1 MAIYFMAV
9 FFCYYLSNTP
19 VPNIILSRFVAK
31 ETGTGI
37 LALRGIVIN

>member
-9 FFCYYLSNTP
+9 FFVITYPILLFP
-19 VPNIILSRFVAK
+19 IILSRFVAK

-37 LALRGIVIN
+37 LALSGIVIN

>member
-9 FFCYYLSNTP
+9 FFVITYPILLFP
-19 VPNIILSRFVAK
+19 IILSRFVAK

>member
-9 FFCYYLSNTP
+9 FFVITYPILLFL
-19 VPNIILSRFVAK
+19 IILSRFVAK
-31 ETGTGI
+31 GTGTGI